1 VAELKCQGKAL
12 PAYSRLLKRTAR
24 PSAHRY
30 HYTATTT
37 VKMANPAAGANLAQ
51 ALTDHE
57 RLKRS
62 TDMPL
67 YFGRKEKDTI
77 TARHLI
83 ERIEKGAVIA
93 AWDAA
98 RKCNEL
104 YMLLRD
110 KAMVWYESLVD
121 EELDLQDWDVVKRE
135 FLKTYEPK
143 YSARTTCANFSD
155 LVQKP
160 GETINDF
167 HVRVQ
172 TAYKRITDS
181 KPATMAAVRL
191 AGATPDQ
198 AKLEGMKDMAKFFKH
213 QLFLAGLSDNLRD
226 KVLEAKKDTFTE
238 SLDLARELES
248 IQLDHRRSQKIA
260 AVKAELQTGFNLRGP
275 SLLPKAALMDPGT
288 KMSCA
293 VTVKRKGT
301 CKRNV
306 APVKETRLQWWMPM
320 ARPTTTVSTMW
331 PKRTPSPN
339 RSTRMPMLGLLPTL
353 VPTII

>member
-1 VAELKCQGKAL
+1 
-12 PAYSRLLKRTAR
+12 
-24 PSAHRY
+24 
-30 HYTATTT
+30 
-37 VKMANPAAGANLAQ
+37 MANPAAGANLAQ

-181 KPATMAAVRL
+181 KPATMATVRL

-260 AVKAELQTGFNLRGP
+260 AVKAELQPEEASTIAWE
-275 SLLPKAALMDPGT
+275 SLTEEEVEQVAAIRA
-288 KMSCA
+288 KNN
-293 VTVKRKGT
+293 RF
-301 CKRNV
+301 
-306 APVKETRLQWWMPM
+306 Q
-320 ARPTTTVSTMW
+320 
-331 PKRTPSPN
+331 PKRTFAAPQGRSNGPRNQNVVCRYCKKKGHMQKECRSRQRDKAPMVDANGKAYDNRVNNVAEEGAKPEQEYEDPHVGAVANLSPYHHLN
-339 RSTRMPMLGLLPTL
+339 W
-353 VPTII
+353 